1 MDHADFVQHL
11 RTQYAALRAAAIAA
25 GPDAPVPTCP
35 GWTVHDLVDH
45 LGRTH
50 SWALRALHTP
60 VDGDRPRPDDR
71 PADWDEL
78 LVWSEKTFAE
88 LADTLAGTT
97 SNTPAWTFVGPKT
110 FAFWSRRQAH
120 ETAIHRLDAEHARH
134 GADVPSLLFD
144 VEFAADGVDEFLTWM
159 LTNTTRRRPVER
171 AGRVLFHAADA
182 GRAWEL
188 RLTPGQPPEV
198 GPISG
203 SASATDEDAT
213 VAGTADA
220 LYRAAWGRPS
230 GAITS
235 GDRSLVDGLPRP

>member
-1 MDHADFVQHL
+1 MDHADFVHQL
-11 RTQYAALRAAAIAA
+11 RTQYAAFRAAAVAA

-35 GWTVHDLVDH
+35 GWTVRDLVDH
-45 LGRTH
+45 LARTH
-50 SWALRALHTP
+50 SWSLRALHTP
-60 VDGDRPRPDDR
+60 PDGERPGFDDR

-78 LVWSEKTFAE
+78 LDWEDKVVAE
-88 LADTLAGTT
+88 LTDTLAGTT
-97 SNTPAWTFVGPKT
+97 SNTPAWSFIGPKT

-144 VEFAADGVDEFLTWM
+144 VEFAADGVDECLTWM
-159 LTNTTRRRPVER
+159 LPIGARRKPIER
-171 AGRVLFHAADA
+171 TGRVLFHAADA

-188 RLTPGQPPEV
+188 RLTRGEAPSV
-198 GPISG
+198 GPITDSG
-203 SASATDEDAT
+203 TDEDAT

-235 GDRSLVDGLPRP
+235 GDTSLLDGLPRP

>member
-1 MDHADFVQHL
+1 MDHADLVQHL
-11 RTQYAALRAAAIAA
+11 RTEYAALRAAALAA
-25 GPDAPVPTCP
+25 GPDARVPTCP
-35 GWTVHDLVDH
+35 GWTVRDLVDH
-45 LGRTH
+45 VASTH

-60 VDGDRPRPDDR
+60 PDGERPKPDDR

-78 LVWSEKTFAE
+78 LDWWDKKLSE
-88 LADTLAGTT
+88 LADTLAYTT
-97 SNTPAWTFVGPKT
+97 SNTPAWTFTGPKT

-144 VEFAADGVDEFLTWM
+144 VEFAADGVDEFLTLM
-159 LTNTTRRRPVER
+159 LVRVARRKPIER

-182 GRAWEL
+182 GRAWEV
-188 RLTPGQPPEV
+188 RLTPGEVPEV
-198 GPISG
+198 GPITG
-203 SASATDEDAT
+203 SATDEDAT

-235 GDRSLVDGLPRP
+235 GDRSLLDALPRP

>member
-1 MDHADFVQHL
+1 MDHADFVQQL
-11 RTQYAALRAAAIAA
+11 RTQYAALRAAAVAA
-25 GPDAPVPTCP
+25 GPDADVPTCP

-45 LGRTH
+45 VGRTH

-60 VDGDRPRPDDR
+60 PDGDRPRPDDR
-71 PADWDEL
+71 PTEWDEL
-78 LVWSEKTFAE
+78 LEWWDRKVAE

-97 SNTPAWTFVGPKT
+97 SNTPAWTFVGPQT

-144 VEFAADGVDEFLTWM
+144 VGFAADGVDEYLTRM
-159 LTNTTRRRPVER
+159 LTHVSRRKPIER
-171 AGRVLFHAADA
+171 EGRVLFHAADA
-182 GRAWEL
+182 ARAWEL
-188 RLTPGQPPEV
+188 RLTPGQPPRV
-198 GPISG
+198 GPITDSG
-203 SASATDEDAT
+203 TDEDAT

-235 GDRSLVDGLPRP
+235 GDRSLLDGLPRP

>member
-1 MDHADFVQHL
+1 VDHADHVQQL
-11 RTQYAALRAAAIAA
+11 RTQYAALRAAAVAA

-35 GWTVHDLVDH
+35 GWTVRDLVGH
-45 LGRTH
+45 LARVH

-60 VDGDRPRPDDR
+60 VDGERPKADDH

-78 LVWSEKTFAE
+78 LDWEDKKAAE
-88 LADTLAGTT
+88 LADTLAYTT
-97 SNTPAWTFVGPKT
+97 SNTPAWSFLEPRT

-144 VEFAADGVDEFLTWM
+144 IGFAADGVDEYLTRM
-159 LTNTTRRRPVER
+159 LPHVARRKPIER

-182 GRAWEL
+182 GRAWEV
-188 RLTPGQPPEV
+188 RLTPGRPPEV
-198 GPISG
+198 GPITG
-203 SASATDEDAT
+203 SATDEDAT
-213 VAGTADA
+213 AAGTADA

-235 GDRSLVDGLPRP
+235 GDRSLLDGLPRP

>member
-1 MDHADFVQHL
+1 MDHADFVQHI
-11 RTQYAALRAAAIAA
+11 RTQYAALRAAALAA
-25 GPDAPVPTCP
+25 GPEAQVSTCP
-35 GWTVHDLVDH
+35 GWTVRGLVDH
-45 LGRTH
+45 VAMVH

-60 VDGDRPRPDDR
+60 VDADWVKPEER

-78 LVWSEKTFAE
+78 FAWWDKKVVE
-88 LADTLAGTT
+88 LTDTLLGST

-110 FAFWSRRQAH
+110 FGFWSRRQAH

-144 VEFAADGVDEFLTWM
+144 VEFAADGVDEFLTRM
-159 LTNTTRRRPVER
+159 LLTGARRRPIAR
-171 AGRVLFHAADA
+171 TGRVLFHAADA
-182 GRAWEL
+182 SRAWEV

-198 GPISG
+198 GPITDSG
-203 SASATDEDAT
+203 TDEDAT

-220 LYRAAWGRPS
+220 VYRAAWGRPS

-235 GDRSLVDGLPRP
+235 GDRSLLDGLPRP